1 MNTPSADTPPRA
13 RILLVDDHPMMRRGI
28 RQLLELEDDF
38 LIVGEAN
45 NGEEALSLI
54 DSVQPQLILLDN
66 NMPQMNGVETLKRLR
81 QVGYTGKILLF
92 TVSDAERDVRDAL
105 RFGADGYLLKD
116 MEPDEVV
123 DAVQRAARGE
133 TVVAPAMTAKLV
145 NLLDDKRDHA
155 GSLLDQLTPREREI
169 LSHLAQG
176 KSNKTIARALNISH
190 DTVKMHV
197 RHILGKL
204 NLSSRVQ
211 AAVFAVERKLTT
223 PPHRRSGREGGKSD

>member
-1 MNTPSADTPPRA
+1 MNTSSADTPTRA

-116 MEPDEVV
+116 MEPEKLIQQVRE
-123 DAVQRAARGE
+123 ALQGE
-133 TVVAPAMTAKLV
+133 LVISPTLTRVLAQALREPQGAPQVELTERERQVLKMIAGGNSNKMIGRKLGITEGTVKVHVK
-145 NLLDDKRDHA
+145 NLLHK
-155 GSLLDQLTPREREI
+155 
-169 LSHLAQG
+169 
-176 KSNKTIARALNISH
+176 
-190 DTVKMHV
+190 
-197 RHILGKL
+197 LGL
-204 NLSSRVQ
+204 RSRVE
-211 AAVFAVERKLTT
+211 AAVWAMEHVQN
-223 PPHRRSGREGGKSD
+223 